1 MLVSEESR
9 RTVPHSLC
17 MLQGVGEQQVQGEL
31 RQPGEGGGGHHALC
45 RGDQQ
50 GQLPGGQWGPPQL
63 HEQEHQQVGALWR
76 RLMGGKVR

>member
-1 MLVSEESR
+1 M
-9 RTVPHSLC
+9 C
-17 MLQGVGEQQVQGEL
+17 GEL
-31 RQPGEGGGGHHALC
+31 RQPRPSGGGHHALR

-50 GQLPGGQWGPPQL
+50 GQLPGGQRRASQL